1 MILKEKEWKKQEEAE
16 NKEKRHLENLE
27 KKRLKEEEKKRKSE
41 ELAKWRAEGKAVKEA
56 KEMEKAAKKAS
67 KEKAKSATD
76 TVATRC
82 SVMVE
87 NEDTR
92 RGSKRQAQDIVSS
105 RRTKK
110 NKIDSTV
117 FSDICCVCLGNYDDY
132 AGTDRQ
138 WLQCKCD
145 DYEDSSS
152 SDRLCPCAK

>member
-1 MILKEKEWKKQEEAE
+1 M
-16 NKEKRHLENLE
+16 
-27 KKRLKEEEKKRKSE
+27 EKKRKSE
-41 ELAKWRAEGKAVKEA
+41 ELAKKRSERKAVNEA
-56 KEMEKAAKKAS
+56 KEMEKAAKKSS

-87 NEDTR
+87 NEGTR

-105 RRTKK
+105 GRTKK

-117 FSDICCVCLGNYDDY
+117 FSDICCGSLGNYDDD

-145 DYEDSSS
+145 RWIHEDCIYYEDSSS
-152 SDRLCPCAK
+152 SDRLCPLC

>member
-1 MILKEKEWKKQEEAE
+1 
-16 NKEKRHLENLE
+16 
-27 KKRLKEEEKKRKSE
+27 
-41 ELAKWRAEGKAVKEA
+41 
-56 KEMEKAAKKAS
+56 MEKAAKKPS

-117 FSDICCVCLGNYDDY
+117 FSDICCVCLGNYDDD

-138 WLQCKCD
+138 WLQCKCNRWIHED
-145 DYEDSSS
+145 CIDYEDSSS
-152 SDRLCPCAK
+152 SDHLCQLC